1 MSWATNYVNP
11 NNLNIPYP
19 GIIQDGRLY
28 TDYNPSSMLNDKIRE
43 SNKITTNTKYKEYLT
58 KNAKIIMNNNF
69 NSSGLTSDTNMNLG
83 KNYPYTF
90 NDVNDVTIPPG
101 YESSLPKNLYLSREQ
116 LYSNQIRPLIQN
128 YN

>member
-19 GIIQDGRLY
+19 GIIEDGRLY
-28 TDYNPSSMLNDKIRE
+28 TDYSPSSMLNDKIRE
-43 SNKITTNTKYKEYLT
+43 SNKITTNTKYKEFLT
-58 KNAKIIMNNNF
+58 KNATLIMNNNF
-69 NSSGLTSDTNMNLG
+69 NSSGLISDTNMNLG

-90 NDVNDVTIPPG
+90 NDINDATIPAG
-101 YESSLPKNLYLSREQ
+101 YETSLPKNLYLSRER
-116 LYSNQIRPLIQN
+116 LYSNQVRPLIQQ

>member
-58 KNAKIIMNNNF
+58 KNAKLIMNNNF